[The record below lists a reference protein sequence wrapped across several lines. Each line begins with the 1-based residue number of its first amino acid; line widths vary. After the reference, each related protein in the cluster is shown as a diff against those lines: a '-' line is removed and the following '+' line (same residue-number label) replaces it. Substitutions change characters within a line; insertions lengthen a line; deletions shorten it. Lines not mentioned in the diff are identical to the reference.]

1 MKVRFIIK
9 EEIAQNTEELQGQ
22 LNTAVTAAISGLE
35 TAPDPVV
42 TQNLINQALQL
53 LNQAAGTAPQTS
65 STPTLSEKKEKFTKK
80 DIKKRDDIA
89 KSISTKSLEKR
100 YGVGKDKAE
109 DIKYA
114 IASSTVKKSKKKKK

>member
-1 MKVRFIIK
+1 MLPQLDGSQL
-9 EEIAQNTEELQGQ
+9 AALLTYAMQLQNPVTEGE
-22 LNTAVTAAISGLE
+22 N
-35 TAPDPVV
+35 
-42 TQNLINQALQL
+42 
-53 LNQAAGTAPQTS
+53 
-65 STPTLSEKKEKFTKK
+65 FTKK

>member
-9 EEIAQNTEELQGQ
+9 EEVVQPEDVKTKEDIQTEISAMLPELDGNQLAALQKYAMELQ
-22 LNTAVTAAISGLE
+22 NSVTEG
-35 TAPDPVV
+35 
-42 TQNLINQALQL
+42 
-53 LNQAAGTAPQTS
+53 
-65 STPTLSEKKEKFTKK
+65 EKFTKK

-114 IASSTVKKSKKKKK
+114 IASSTVKKSKKKKKWQRVNTTTTLQET

>member
-1 MKVRFIIK
+1 MKVRFVIK
-9 EEIAQNTEELQGQ
+9 EQVQAPADVKDKDELKASLQSMFDSLDGAQLAALEKYAMELAQPGSQ
-22 LNTAVTAAISGLE
+22 PAA
-35 TAPDPVV
+35 
-42 TQNLINQALQL
+42 
-53 LNQAAGTAPQTS
+53 
-65 STPTLSEKKEKFTKK
+65 TPTLGEKKEKFTKK

>member
-9 EEIAQNTEELQGQ
+9 EEVVQPSEVKTEEEIRTNITTMLPQLDGSQLAALLTYDMQLQ
-22 LNTAVTAAISGLE
+22 NPVTEG
-35 TAPDPVV
+35 
-42 TQNLINQALQL
+42 
-53 LNQAAGTAPQTS
+53 
-65 STPTLSEKKEKFTKK
+65 EKFTKK
-80 DIKKRDDIA
+80 DIEKRDDIA

>member
-1 MKVRFIIK
+1 MKVKFIIK
-9 EEIAQNTEELQGQ
+9 EQVALSTEDLQNK
-22 LNTAVTAAISGLE
+22 LNAAVTAAMSGLE
-35 TAPDPVV
+35 TAPDPVKA
-42 TQNLINQALQL
+42 QSLINQALLL
-53 LNQAAGTAPQTS
+53 LNQAAGVTPQAS
-65 STPTLSEKKEKFTKK
+65 SIPTLGEKKEKFTKK

-114 IASSTVKKSKKKKK
+114 IASSTVKKSKKK

>member
-9 EEIAQNTEELQGQ
+9 EEVVQPEDVKTKEDIQTEISAMLPELDGNQLAALQKYAMELQ
-22 LNTAVTAAISGLE
+22 NSVTEG
-35 TAPDPVV
+35 
-42 TQNLINQALQL
+42 
-53 LNQAAGTAPQTS
+53 
-65 STPTLSEKKEKFTKK
+65 EKFTKK